1 MLLICFVAMALQF
14 KILFLTY
21 VIAPTFQVSK
31 IPFSMRLH
39 VLADELLTETKL
51 KLSKLISDCNGT
63 RTHNHLVCK
72 RTLNHL
78 PKLTNG

>member
-21 VIAPTFQVSK
+21 VIVPTFQVSK
-31 IPFSMRLH
+31 IPFSMRLR
-39 VLADELLTETKL
+39 VLADELLTKTKL

-63 RTHNHLVCK
+63 QTHNHLVCK